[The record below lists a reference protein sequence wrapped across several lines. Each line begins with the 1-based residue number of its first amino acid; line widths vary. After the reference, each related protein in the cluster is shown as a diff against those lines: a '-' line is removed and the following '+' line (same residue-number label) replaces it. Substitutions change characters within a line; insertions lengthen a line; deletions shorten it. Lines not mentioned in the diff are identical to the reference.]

1 MFTGLIEEIGT
12 IENIVRQQDK
22 INLSIKAKKILT
34 DTKIDDSISINGICL
49 TVVDIKTNSFAVQ
62 AVRETMQKSTIANWR
77 KGEFVNLERAMK
89 INDRLGGHIV
99 QGHIDGIGT
108 IDKITKLSDTL
119 ELEIILPTG
128 KNSYTIEK
136 GSIAIDGIS
145 LTIAKKARDKIQI
158 AVIPHTLNNT
168 TLKDKKVNDKINIE
182 FDFFAKYIQNY
193 LDGTKEVLTESK
205 LKSWGYKI

>member
-62 AVRETMQKSTIANWR
+62 AVRETMQKSTIVNWR

-99 QGHIDGIGT
+99 QGHIDGIGM
-108 IDKITKLSDTL
+108 IDKITKLSDAL
-119 ELEIILPTG
+119 ELEILLPTG
-128 KNSYTIEK
+128 KNAYTIEK
-136 GSIAIDGIS
+136 GNIAIDGIS
-145 LTIAKKARDKIQI
+145 LTIAKKARDRIRI
-158 AVIPHTLNNT
+158 AIIPHTLNNT
-168 TLKDKKVNDKINIE
+168 ILKDKKVNDKVNIE

-193 LDGTKEVLTESK
+193 LDGTKGSLTESK

>member
-145 LTIAKKARDKIQI
+145 LTIAKKAKDKIRI

>member
-49 TVVDIKTNSFAVQ
+49 TVVDIKTNSFAIQ

-108 IDKITKLSDTL
+108 IDKITKLSDAL

-128 KNSYTIEK
+128 KNAYTIEK

-145 LTIAKKARDKIQI
+145 LTIAKKARDKIRI

-193 LDGTKEVLTESK
+193 LDGTKGVLTESK
-205 LKSWGYKI
+205 LKSWGYEI

>member
-22 INLSIKAKKILT
+22 MNLSIKAKKILT

-89 INDRLGGHIV
+89 INNRLGGHIV

-108 IDKITKLSDTL
+108 IDKITKLSDAL

-128 KNSYTIEK
+128 KNAYTIEK

-145 LTIAKKARDKIQI
+145 LTIAKKARDKIRI
-158 AVIPHTLNNT
+158 AVIPHTN
-168 TLKDKKVNDKINIE
+168 
-182 FDFFAKYIQNY
+182 
-193 LDGTKEVLTESK
+193 
-205 LKSWGYKI
+205 

>member
-108 IDKITKLSDTL
+108 IDKITKLSDAL

-128 KNSYTIEK
+128 KNAYTIEK

-145 LTIAKKARDKIQI
+145 LTIAKKARDKIRI
-158 AVIPHTLNNT
+158 AIIPHTLNNT
-168 TLKDKKVNDKINIE
+168 TLKDKKVNDKVNIE

-193 LDGTKEVLTESK
+193 LDGTKGSLTESK
-205 LKSWGYKI
+205 LKSWGYEI

>member
-128 KNSYTIEK
+128 KNAYTIEK

>member
-128 KNSYTIEK
+128 KNAYTIEK

-193 LDGTKEVLTESK
+193 LDGTKGVLTESK

>member
-22 INLSIKAKKILT
+22 MNLSIKAKKVLT

-108 IDKITKLSDTL
+108 IDKITKLSNAL
-119 ELEIILPTG
+119 ELEIILPIG
-128 KNSYTIEK
+128 KNAYTIEK

-145 LTIAKKARDKIQI
+145 LTIAKKARDKIRI

-193 LDGTKEVLTESK
+193 LDGTKGVLTESK
-205 LKSWGYKI
+205 LKSWGYEI

>member
-22 INLSIKAKKILT
+22 MNLSIKAKKILT

-49 TVVDIKTNSFAVQ
+49 TVVDIKTNSFMVQ
-62 AVRETMQKSTIANWR
+62 AVRETAQKSTIANWR

-108 IDKITKLSDTL
+108 IDKITKLSDAL

-128 KNSYTIEK
+128 KNAYTIEK

-145 LTIAKKARDKIQI
+145 LTIAKKARDKIRI

-193 LDGTKEVLTESK
+193 LDGTKGVLTESK

>member
-128 KNSYTIEK
+128 KNAYTIEK

-145 LTIAKKARDKIQI
+145 LTIAKKAKDKIRI

-193 LDGTKEVLTESK
+193 LDGTKGVLTESK

>member
-22 INLSIKAKKILT
+22 MNLSIKAKKVLT

-49 TVVDIKTNSFAVQ
+49 TVVNIKTNSFAVQ

-108 IDKITKLSDTL
+108 IDKITKLSNAL
-119 ELEIILPTG
+119 ELEIILPIG
-128 KNSYTIEK
+128 KNAYTIEK

-145 LTIAKKARDKIQI
+145 LTIAKKARDKIRI

-193 LDGTKEVLTESK
+193 LDGTKGVLTESK
-205 LKSWGYKI
+205 LKSWGYEI

>member
-62 AVRETMQKSTIANWR
+62 AVRETMQKSTIADWQ

-99 QGHIDGIGT
+99 
-108 IDKITKLSDTL
+108 
-119 ELEIILPTG
+119 
-128 KNSYTIEK
+128 
-136 GSIAIDGIS
+136 
-145 LTIAKKARDKIQI
+145 
-158 AVIPHTLNNT
+158 
-168 TLKDKKVNDKINIE
+168 
-182 FDFFAKYIQNY
+182 
-193 LDGTKEVLTESK
+193 
-205 LKSWGYKI
+205 

>member
-34 DTKIDDSISINGICL
+34 DSKVDDSISINGICL
-49 TVVDIKTNSFAVQ
+49 TVIDIKTNSFTVQ
-62 AVRETMQKSTIANWR
+62 AVRETMQKSTILNWR
-77 KGEFVNLERAMK
+77 NSEFVNLERAMK

-108 IDKITKLSDTL
+108 IGKITKLSDSV
-119 ELEIILPTG
+119 ELEIILPNG
-128 KNSYTIEK
+128 KNTYTIEK

-145 LTIAKKARDKIQI
+145 LTIAEKTENRILA

-168 TLKDKKVNDKINIE
+168 NLKYKKVKDKVNIE

-193 LDGTKEVLTESK
+193 LDGTKAPLTESK
-205 LKSWGYKI
+205 LKSWGYG

>member
-1 MFTGLIEEIGT
+1 
-12 IENIVRQQDK
+12 
-22 INLSIKAKKILT
+22 
-34 DTKIDDSISINGICL
+34 
-49 TVVDIKTNSFAVQ
+49 
-62 AVRETMQKSTIANWR
+62 
-77 KGEFVNLERAMK
+77 
-89 INDRLGGHIV
+89 
-99 QGHIDGIGT
+99 
-108 IDKITKLSDTL
+108 L

>member
-12 IENIVRQQDK
+12 IENIVKQQDK

-128 KNSYTIEK
+128 KNAYTIER

-145 LTIAKKARDKIQI
+145 LTIAKKTRDKIRI
-158 AVIPHTLNNT
+158 AIIPHTLNNT
-168 TLKDKKVNDKINIE
+168 TIKDKKVNDKINIE

-193 LDGTKEVLTESK
+193 LDGTKGVLTESK
-205 LKSWGYKI
+205 LKSWGYER

>member
-128 KNSYTIEK
+128 KNAYTIEK

-145 LTIAKKARDKIQI
+145 LTIAKKARDKIRI

-193 LDGTKEVLTESK
+193 LDGTKGVLTESK

>member
-22 INLSIKAKKILT
+22 MNLSIKAKKILT

-89 INDRLGGHIV
+89 INNRLGGHIV

-108 IDKITKLSDTL
+108 IDKITKLSDAL

-128 KNSYTIEK
+128 KNAYTIEK

-145 LTIAKKARDKIQI
+145 LTIAKKARDKIRI

-193 LDGTKEVLTESK
+193 LDGTKGVLTESK

>member
-49 TVVDIKTNSFAVQ
+49 TVVDIKTNLFAVQ

-128 KNSYTIEK
+128 KNAYTIEK

-145 LTIAKKARDKIQI
+145 LTIAKKAKDKIRI

-193 LDGTKEVLTESK
+193 LDGTKGVLTESK

>member
-12 IENIVRQQDK
+12 IENIVKQQDK

-128 KNSYTIEK
+128 KNAYTIER

-145 LTIAKKARDKIQI
+145 LTIAKKTRDKIRI

-168 TLKDKKVNDKINIE
+168 TIKDKKVNDKINIE

-193 LDGTKEVLTESK
+193 LDGTKGVLTESK
-205 LKSWGYKI
+205 LKSWGYER